1 MKSNSSRLFKL
12 IISLLFIAG
21 MTKLGFDL
29 MAKYHQVKEI
39 QKIEQANNLLEQ
51 KKYAA
56 AIAAYDSLLQT
67 DTNQTD
73 LLWVN
78 RGYAWLGLNQ
88 YDEMLQS
95 CSTATLIEPQASLP
109 WNCRGEALYYLDQP
123 KTALK
128 ALKKAIALDS
138 QNATFWLNQSR
149 VLADLQ
155 QYNQAIAAS
164 EQAIKLLSQSKPQT
178 DSDLRHLAI
187 ALQQQGQSWLEIK
200 QNKQALSAFNR
211 SLEYFPDDLS
221 SQQGKG
227 ITLYR
232 LGLYNN
238 AISTFTAILKRDDL
252 TPEQSAVNWLY
263 QGISLCQTD
272 QIAPATEAFKQ
283 VLKLTKNPESTEIAK
298 AGCGIR

>member
-1 MKSNSSRLFKL
+1 MKSNSSRLFKI

-21 MTKLGFDL
+21 TTGLGFNL
-29 MAKYHQVKEI
+29 IAKYYQVKEI
-39 QKIEQANNLLEQ
+39 QKIQQANNLLEQ

-67 DTNQTD
+67 DTDQTD
-73 LLWVN
+73 LLWIN
-78 RGYAWLGLNQ
+78 RGYAWSGLNQ

-95 CSTATLIEPQASLP
+95 CSTATLIEPQAPLA
-109 WNCRGEALYYLDQP
+109 WNCRGEALYYLGQP
-123 KTALK
+123 ETAL
-128 ALKKAIALDS
+128 AAFKKAIALDS

-164 EQAIKLLSQSKPQT
+164 EQAIKLLSQSQPQK
-178 DSDLRHLAI
+178 DSDLRQLAI
-187 ALQQQGQSWLEIK
+187 ALQQQGQISLEIK
-200 QNKQALSAFNR
+200 QNKQALNAFSR

-227 ITLYR
+227 IALYR

-238 AISTFTAILKRDDL
+238 ASSTFTAILQRNNL
-252 TPEQSAVNWLY
+252 TSEQSAINWLY

-272 QIAPATEAFKQ
+272 QITSATQAFKQ
-283 VLKLTKNPESTEIAK
+283 VLKLTKNPEAIAIAK

>member
-1 MKSNSSRLFKL
+1 MKSNSSRLFKI

-21 MTKLGFDL
+21 ITGLGFNL
-29 MAKYHQVKEI
+29 IAKYYQVKEI
-39 QKIEQANNLLEQ
+39 QKIQQANNLLEQ

-67 DTNQTD
+67 NTNQTD
-73 LLWVN
+73 LLWIN
-78 RGYAWLGLNQ
+78 RGYAWSGLNQ

-95 CSTATLIEPQASLP
+95 CSTATLIKPQAPLA
-109 WNCRGEALYYLDQP
+109 WNCRGEALYYLDQSE
-123 KTALK
+123 TAL
-128 ALKKAIALDS
+128 AAFKKAIALNS

-149 VLADLQ
+149 VLADIQ
-155 QYNQAIAAS
+155 QYNQAITAS
-164 EQAIKLLSQSKPQT
+164 EQAIKLLSQSKPQK
-178 DSDLRHLAI
+178 DSDLRQLAI
-187 ALQQQGQSWLEIK
+187 ALQQQGQISLEIK
-200 QNKQALSAFNR
+200 QNKQALNAFNR

-227 ITLYR
+227 IALYR

-238 AISTFTAILKRDDL
+238 AISTFTEILQRNNL
-252 TPEQSAVNWLY
+252 TSEQSAINLLY

-272 QIAPATEAFKQ
+272 QITSATQAFKQ
-283 VLKLTKNPESTEIAK
+283 VLKLTKNPEAIAIAK